1 MFGDLSVAG
10 IGKDL
15 KEALNEQTQ
24 NLENLMGSQYS
35 LNKVRI
41 YLLLECHKKNTLKKQ
56 FNLTSCFI
64 MHLYDK

>member
-10 IGKDL
+10 IRKDL

-41 YLLLECHKKNTLKKQ
+41 YLDYVYVININTLKK
-56 FNLTSCFI
+56 
-64 MHLYDK
+64 K

>member
-41 YLLLECHKKNTLKKQ
+41 YLLRESHKHKYSEREGIQLNA
-56 FNLTSCFI
+56 
-64 MHLYDK
+64 MLYYASL